1 MEGSRNGVCGSE
13 VQGEAVKEWEER
25 TLAQEIKELHGQH
38 NPCLSSPCSL
48 LCVPLPVPLPSPA
61 PSTGKEAVGGTV

>member
-1 MEGSRNGVCGSE
+1 MWVRGTGRGSE
-13 VQGEAVKEWEER
+13 GVGGEKEWEER
-25 TLAQEIKELHGQH
+25 TLAQEIKELHGHH
-38 NPCLSSPCSL
+38 NPCLSSSCSL